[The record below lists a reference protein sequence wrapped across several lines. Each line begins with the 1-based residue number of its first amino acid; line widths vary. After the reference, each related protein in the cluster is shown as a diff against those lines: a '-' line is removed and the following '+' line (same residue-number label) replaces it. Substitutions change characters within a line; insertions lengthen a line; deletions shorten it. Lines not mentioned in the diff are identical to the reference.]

1 LPKNNRVDKG
11 GSVVNKGLASDEI
24 FEYAPVALQLTDFSL
39 VHRLLQSWRAAGIAD
54 IEAHLRSQPAAIDQ
68 YYSAIRMLNVNRT
81 YLRLYGAD
89 SIEDIKRAAEKIF
102 AQEDSAMAITE
113 ICNLWNGVRH
123 FTTDTV
129 NHRIDGTKLQ
139 IRLGITLLSDVAEP
153 WDRTLVSIEDL
164 THERDAQR
172 LAFVNEQYAKGLF
185 EYSPISL
192 WVNDFSEIKSMLENL
207 RAQGIDD
214 FRTFINVHPDFVQ
227 QCMAALRTV
236 DVNAQTL
243 TMFGAKSK
251 EDLLSRL
258 SEVFR
263 DEMADTFREQLI
275 DLWNE
280 KLFQQREIINYSLK
294 GDMVHAH
301 MQWAVLPGYEATWE
315 RALVALTDI
324 SARKKAEAYLEF
336 LGKHDSLTKL
346 RNRSYFDDEI
356 NRIGRRGP
364 FPTAVV
370 VMDINGLKPTNDQHG
385 HAAGDALIRRAAEA
399 IKKACG
405 DAHQPSRTGGDE
417 FSVLLQHQ
425 SDSGA
430 KEFIDALQ
438 MNIELNNQ
446 FYPGARLSISCGYAV
461 CHKPGELEAA
471 IRNADQMMYDAKR
484 SHYVQRD
491 HDRRNQTPS

>member
-1 LPKNNRVDKG
+1 
-11 GSVVNKGLASDEI
+11 VVNNSLASDEI
-24 FEYAPVALQLTDFSL
+24 FEHAPVALQLTDFSL
-39 VHRLLQSWRAAGIAD
+39 VYHLLQSWRAAGIAD
-54 IEAHLRSQPAAIDQ
+54 IEAHLKSQPAAIEQ
-68 YYSAIRMLNVNRT
+68 YYGAIRMLHVNHA

-89 SIEDIKRAAEKIF
+89 SIDDIKSAAEKIF

-129 NHRIDGTKLQ
+129 NHRIDGGKLQ
-139 IRLGITLLSDVAEP
+139 IRLGITLLSDAAEP

-164 THERDAQR
+164 TLERDAKR
-172 LAFVNEQYAKGLF
+172 HAFVNEQYAKGLF

-192 WVNDFSEIKSMLENL
+192 WVNDFSEIKTMLENL

-251 EDLLSRL
+251 ADLLSRL

-263 DEMADTFREQLI
+263 DEMAETFREQLI
-275 DLWNE
+275 DLWNG

-294 GDMVHAH
+294 GDMIHAH
-301 MQWAVLPGYEATWE
+301 MQWAVLPGYEPTWE

-364 FPTAVV
+364 FPTAVI
-370 VMDINGLKPTNDQHG
+370 VMDINGLKPVNDQHG

-399 IKKACG
+399 IKKASG
-405 DAHQPSRTGGDE
+405 EINQPARTGGDE

-425 SDSGA
+425 SESGA
-430 KEFIDALQ
+430 REFVDTLQ
-438 MNIELNNQ
+438 MNIDLNNQ
-446 FYPGARLSISCGYAV
+446 FYTGARLSISCGFAV
-461 CHKPGELEAA
+461 CSKAGDLEAA
-471 IRNADQMMYDAKR
+471 IRSADQMMYAAKR
-484 SHYVQRD
+484 SYYERGD
-491 HDRRNQTPS
+491 HDRRHAT

>member
-1 LPKNNRVDKG
+1 MAESSQQR
-11 GSVVNKGLASDEI
+11 DEI
-24 FEYAPVALQLTDFSL
+24 FDNAPVALQLSDFSK
-39 VHRLLQSWRAAGIAD
+39 VYRLLQSWRAAGITD
-54 IEAHLRSQPAAIDQ
+54 IDAHLKAQPVAIEQ
-68 YYSAIRMLNVNRT
+68 YYASIGMLDVNRT
-81 YLRLYGAD
+81 YLRLYGAET
-89 SIEDIKRAAEKIF
+89 IEDIKRAAEKIF
-102 AQEDSAMAITE
+102 AQEDSAMALTE
-113 ICNLWNGVRH
+113 IRHLWNGVHH

-139 IRLGITLLSDVAEP
+139 IRLGITRLNDAAEP

-164 THERDAQR
+164 TEEREAQR
-172 LAFVNEQYAKGLF
+172 RAFVNEQYAKGLF
-185 EYSPISL
+185 QYSPISL

-207 RAQGIDD
+207 REQGIDD
-214 FRTFINVHPDFVQ
+214 FRTFMNVHPDFVQ

-251 EDLLSRL
+251 EELLSRL

-263 DEMADTFREQLI
+263 DEMADTFREQLM

-280 KLFQQREIINYSLK
+280 KLFQQREIVNYSLK
-294 GDMVHAH
+294 GDMIHAH
-301 MQWAVLPGYEATWE
+301 MQWAVLPGHETTWE

-346 RNRSYFDDEI
+346 RNRSFFDDEI

-364 FPTAVV
+364 FPTAVI
-370 VMDINGLKPTNDQHG
+370 VMDVNGLKPVNDQHG

-405 DAHQPSRTGGDE
+405 DAHQPARTGGDE

-425 SDSGA
+425 SESGA
-430 KEFIDALQ
+430 KEFVDTLQ

-461 CHKPGELEAA
+461 CSKAGELEAA
-471 IRNADQMMYDAKR
+471 IRNADQMMYDVKR
-484 SHYVQRD
+484 AHYASSSAN
-491 HDRRNQTPS
+491 RRVEKN

>member
-1 LPKNNRVDKG
+1 MSAVEQ
-11 GSVVNKGLASDEI
+11 DEI
-24 FEYAPVALQLTDFSL
+24 FEHAPVALQLSDFSQ
-39 VHRLLQSWRAAGIAD
+39 VYRLLQSWRAAGITD
-54 IEAHLRSQPAAIDQ
+54 IDAHLKSQPAAIGQ
-68 YYSAIRMLNVNRT
+68 YYAGIGMLAVNRT
-81 YLRLYGAD
+81 YLRLYGANTID
-89 SIEDIKRAAEKIF
+89 DIKRAAEKIF
-102 AQEDSAMAITE
+102 AQEDSAMAISE
-113 ICNLWNGVRH
+113 IRHLWNGDRH

-139 IRLGITLLSDVAEP
+139 IRLGITLLNDAVEP

-164 THERDAQR
+164 TLEREAQR
-172 LAFVNEQYAKGLF
+172 SAFVNEQYARGLF
-185 EYSPISL
+185 QYSPISL
-192 WVNDFSEIKSMLENL
+192 WVNDFSEIKSMLDNL

-214 FRTFINVHPDFVQ
+214 FRTFMNVHPDFVQ
-227 QCMAALRTV
+227 QCMAAIRTV

-263 DEMADTFREQLI
+263 DEMADTFREQLM

-280 KLFQQREIINYSLK
+280 KLFQQREIVNYSLK
-294 GDMVHAH
+294 GDVIHAH
-301 MQWAVLPGYEATWE
+301 MQWAVLLGNESTWE

-346 RNRSYFDDEI
+346 RNRSFFDDEI

-364 FPTAVV
+364 FPTAVI
-370 VMDINGLKPTNDQHG
+370 VMDVNGLKPVNDQHG

-405 DAHQPSRTGGDE
+405 DAHQPARTGGDE

-425 SDSGA
+425 NESGA
-430 KEFIDALQ
+430 KEFIDTLQ

-446 FYPGARLSISCGYAV
+446 FYPGARLSISCGWAA
-461 CHKPGELEAA
+461 CSKAGELEAA
-471 IRNADQMMYDAKR
+471 IRNADQMMYDMKR
-484 SHYVQRD
+484 AHYASSSA
-491 HDRRNQTPS
+491 DRRVAKTISN